1 MFNNLGD
8 KLAKLNKP
16 KTSKQLATMLAKIC
30 ENKLAVNTIVIDL
43 RKIDTAPTD
52 FFVICSCN
60 SQPQVGAIIDEIYKY
75 CTQIELDKP
84 RSEGL
89 EVKEWVL
96 VDFFDVIAHIMLDK
110 SRKYYQIEKLWADGI
125 FYTLGEAGRLKKLDQ
140 SKIFDLFLLSNG
152 EIE

>member
-1 MFNNLGD
+1 MFNILGG
-8 KLAKLNKP
+8 KLAKLTKP

-30 ENKLAVNTIVIDL
+30 DNKLAENTIVIDL
-43 RKIDTAPTD
+43 TKIDTAPTD
-52 FFVICSCN
+52 FFVICSCS

-75 CTQIELDKP
+75 CNLVELDKP

-89 EVKEWVL
+89 EAKEWVL

-125 FYTLGEAGRLKKLDQ
+125 FYTLGESGRLKKLDQ
-140 SKIFDLFLLSNG
+140 SKIFDLFLSSNG

>member
-1 MFNNLGD
+1 MFSFLGV
-8 KLAKLNKP
+8 KLAKLKKP
-16 KTSKQLATMLAKIC
+16 ETSKQLATAIAKIC
-30 ENKLAVNTIVIDL
+30 ENKLAENTIVIDL
-43 RKIDTAPTD
+43 TKIDTAPTD

-75 CTQIELDKP
+75 CNLVDLDKP
-84 RSEGL
+84 RCEGL

-96 VDFFDVIAHIMLDK
+96 VDFFDVIVHIMLDK
-110 SRKYYQIEKLWADGI
+110 SPKYYQIEKLWADGI

-140 SKIFDLFLLSNG
+140 SLIFDLFLSSNG